1 MTLWQRWRGGRDGGD
16 GSCPRILWTES
27 WSEDLRLSTQRH
39 WWDFAWPRRHM
50 RPETGL
56 VLPSII
62 IGSIC
67 VVSILQFLLF
77 QNWPWH
83 PHSFEATALEM
94 ISSHDPQTHRVPE
107 VQLKKIGWW
116 QPPRPCEAKSFIAKS
131 LFCLSRGLPFF
142 LFRFGA
148 WHCACRSKKLCSPW

>member
-16 GSCPRILWTES
+16 GSCPRILWTEY

-39 WWDFAWPRRHM
+39 WWDFAWRHRHM
-50 RPETGL
+50 RTGTGL

-62 IGSIC
+62 IRSIR

-83 PHSFEATALEM
+83 PHSFEAIVLDKNCIFRDDFFARSPNT
-94 ISSHDPQTHRVPE
+94 S
-107 VQLKKIGWW
+107 
-116 QPPRPCEAKSFIAKS
+116 C
-131 LFCLSRGLPFF
+131 SRGTTQKDRVVTTTKAMWSEKLHREIVFLPFEGPAF
-142 LFRFGA
+142 FSVSIRGMT
-148 WHCACRSKKLCSPW
+148 LCM